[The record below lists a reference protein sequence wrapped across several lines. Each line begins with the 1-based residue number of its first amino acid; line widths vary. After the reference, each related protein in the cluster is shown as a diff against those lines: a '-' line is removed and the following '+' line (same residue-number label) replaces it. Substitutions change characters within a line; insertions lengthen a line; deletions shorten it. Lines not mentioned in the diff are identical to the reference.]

1 MHFSHITDVQTKLS
15 CDTYTQSEILQKL
28 NVLMTS
34 KQNQRLKEKFY
45 NYLHTES
52 YIYGLSVVSYL
63 I

>member
-52 YIYGLSVVSYL
+52 YIYGLSVVYL